1 MSQVRTFA
9 LKSRKYLDKGAT
21 ATHNARQINVMT
33 KTSVTPSL
41 PKHLPIAVVWC
52 VLLML
57 MHTALAG
64 GRVAVMLNA
73 VELGVNKFGVGL
85 LIACFALLPM
95 FMAVK
100 AGRRIDLHGSYRA
113 MWLASLISAV
123 GTLLPWIW
131 PHWST
136 LAIAAASIGV
146 GHMGFQI
153 AVQGLLGQADP
164 ATRLR
169 NYSWLAMAMAV
180 SGFSGPLI
188 AGFSIDYIGHRWAF
202 LMLGLCPAMAF
213 LGVWRLRQVLVDTH
227 IPVAKPAEPNR
238 LGDLWALKPLRYALI
253 SNLLLASAWDT
264 HYFLVPL
271 YGVQMDLSATM
282 IGFIL
287 AAFSVATFCIRM
299 LLPLIQGRIKPWT
312 MIHLAMISAGG
323 YFVVYPL
330 LSEPLLLMA
339 LSFALGLSLG
349 STQPFIL
356 SLLQTHAPEGRKA
369 EVFGMRMALV
379 NGSQVS
385 MPLGFGALGSL
396 LGILPLFWVTS
407 TALAIGAW
415 VTRAGGQND
424 PPEHRDPSENT
435 QKRPNQINMTRHE
448 DDSTS
453 KT

>member
-1 MSQVRTFA
+1 MRTEH
-9 LKSRKYLDKGAT
+9 LDKAC
-21 ATHNARQINVMT
+21 ARAHNQARIFLAMNAST
-33 KTSVTPSL
+33 PPTPSAPSSRRL
-41 PKHLPIAVVWC
+41 PMAVVWC
-52 VLLML
+52 VLLLL
-57 MHTALAG
+57 MHTALSG
-64 GRVAVMLNA
+64 GRVSVMLNA
-73 VELGVNKFGVGL
+73 VELGMSKFTVGL

-95 FMAVK
+95 LMAIK

-113 MWLASLISAV
+113 MWLASLISAT

-131 PHWST
+131 PHGLT
-136 LAIAAASIGV
+136 LGLAAASIGI

-153 AVQGLLGQADP
+153 AVQGLLGQAEP

-188 AGFSIDYIGHRWAF
+188 AGLSIDYIGHRWAF
-202 LMLGLCPAMAF
+202 LMLGLCPALAF
-213 LGVWRLRQVLVDTH
+213 LAVWRLRQVLMDSHV
-227 IPVAKPAEPNR
+227 PAPKPAQPNR
-238 LGDLWALKPLRYALI
+238 IADLWAVKPLRYALV

-287 AAFSVATFCIRM
+287 AAFAVATFCIRL
-299 LLPLIQGRIKPWT
+299 LLPLIQGRVKPWT
-312 MIHLAMISAGG
+312 MIHFAMITAGG

-330 LSEPLLLMA
+330 LSEPLMLMA

-369 EVFGMRMALV
+369 EAFGMRMAMV

-385 MPLGFGALGSL
+385 LPLGFGALGTL

-407 TALAIGAW
+407 TGLLIGAW
-415 VTRAGGQND
+415 LTRAGGRSD
-424 PPEHRDPSENT
+424 PPT
-435 QKRPNQINMTRHE
+435 QKPDTH
-448 DDSTS
+448 
-453 KT
+453 

>member
-1 MSQVRTFA
+1 
-9 LKSRKYLDKGAT
+9 
-21 ATHNARQINVMT
+21 
-33 KTSVTPSL
+33 
-41 PKHLPIAVVWC
+41 
-52 VLLML
+52 ML

-73 VELGVNKFGVGL
+73 VELGVSKFGVGL

-123 GTLLPWIW
+123 GTLLPWVS
-131 PHWST
+131 PHWIT
-136 LAIAAASIGV
+136 LGLAAVSIGI

-153 AVQGLLGQADP
+153 AVQGLLGRADP
-164 ATRLR
+164 AKRLR
-169 NYSWLAMAMAV
+169 NYSWLAMAMAI

-202 LMLGLCPAMAF
+202 FMLGLCPLLAF
-213 LGVWRLRQVLVDTH
+213 LGVWQKRQVLVDSHVPT
-227 IPVAKPAEPNR
+227 PKPTQPNR
-238 LGDLWALKPLRYALI
+238 LADLWAVRPLRRALVA
-253 SNLLLASAWDT
+253 NLLLASAWDT

-282 IGFIL
+282 IGLIL

-299 LLPLIQGRIKPWT
+299 LLPLIQGRVKPWT
-312 MIHLAMISAGG
+312 MIHVAMISAGG

-330 LSEPLLLMA
+330 LGEPLLLMA

-356 SLLQTHAPEGRKA
+356 TLLQTHAPEGRKA
-369 EVFGMRMALV
+369 EAFGMRMALV

-385 MPLGFGALGSL
+385 MPLGFGAMGTL
-396 LGILPLFWVTS
+396 LGILPLFWVSS
-407 TALAIGAW
+407 TALMLGAW
-415 VTRAGGQND
+415 LTRGGGRND
-424 PPEHRDPSENT
+424 PAAHENPTPQNGRD
-435 QKRPNQINMTRHE
+435 
-448 DDSTS
+448 S
-453 KT
+453 K

>member
-1 MSQVRTFA
+1 MA
-9 LKSRKYLDKGAT
+9 A
-21 ATHNARQINVMT
+21 
-33 KTSVTPSL
+33 
-41 PKHLPIAVVWC
+41 VWC
-52 VLLML
+52 VLLLL

-73 VELGVNKFGVGL
+73 VELGISKFGVGM

-100 AGRRIDLHGSYRA
+100 AGRRIDVRGSYRA
-113 MWLASLISAV
+113 MWLAALISAV
-123 GTLLPWIW
+123 GTMLPWVW
-131 PHWST
+131 PHWIT
-136 LAIAAASIGV
+136 LGLAAASIGI

-153 AVQGLLGQADP
+153 AVQGLLGRTDP

-188 AGFSIDYIGHRWAF
+188 AGLSIDYIGHRWAF
-202 LMLGLCPAMAF
+202 FMLGLCPAVAF
-213 LGVWRLRQVLVDTH
+213 VGVWRLRQVLIDSH
-227 IPVAKPAEPNR
+227 EPQSAPAKPNR
-238 LGDLWALKPLRYALI
+238 LRDLWAIKPLRYALL

-282 IGFIL
+282 IGLIL

-299 LLPLIQGRIKPWT
+299 LLPLIQGRVQPWT
-312 MIHLAMISAGG
+312 MIHFAMISAGL

-330 LSEPLLLMA
+330 LSHPWLLMT

-385 MPLGFGALGSL
+385 MPLGFGAIGSL
-396 LGILPLFWVTS
+396 VGILPLFWVS
-407 TALAIGAW
+407 SAALILGAW
-415 VTRAGGQND
+415 LTRAGGHD
-424 PPEHRDPSENT
+424 RTHTDKDEH
-435 QKRPNQINMTRHE
+435 
-448 DDSTS
+448 
-453 KT
+453 KTGTNP